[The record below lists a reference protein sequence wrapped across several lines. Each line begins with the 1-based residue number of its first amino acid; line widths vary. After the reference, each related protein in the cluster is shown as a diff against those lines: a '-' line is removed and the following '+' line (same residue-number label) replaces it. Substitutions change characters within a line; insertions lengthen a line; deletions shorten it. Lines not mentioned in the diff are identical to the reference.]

1 MTFRSPCTE
10 EKPERP
16 ELPERLRDLLD
27 MFSMMEDR
35 QDRVQALIGI
45 ADSYEPVPARI
56 ASAPYAESARVPNCE
71 SEAFAFAE
79 PLDDGRLRYWFAIE
93 NPQGVSAMAMA
104 KVIDDTLSGEAPE
117 RVLSVPPDIIYSL
130 FGRELSMGKS
140 AGLMGMVQMVHA
152 LTRRAA
158 DQGGASLDGAHG
170 S

>member
-1 MTFRSPCTE
+1 MTFRSPCVE
-10 EKPERP
+10 DKPERP

-27 MFSMMEDR
+27 MFSMLEDR

-45 ADSYEPVPARI
+45 ADSYEPVPAHI
-56 ASAPYAESARVPNCE
+56 AKAPYPESARVPNCE

-104 KVIDDTLSGEAPE
+104 RVIDDTLSGEDPAK
-117 RVLSVPPDIIYSL
+117 VLATPPDIIYSL

-140 AGLMGMVQMVHA
+140 AGLMGMMQMVHA
-152 LTRRAA
+152 MTRRASGQDSA
-158 DQGGASLDGAHG
+158 NGGAA
-170 S
+170 

>member
-1 MTFRSPCTE
+1 MTFRSPCVE
-10 EKPERP
+10 DKPERP
-16 ELPERLRDLLD
+16 ALPERLRDLLD

-45 ADSYEPVPARI
+45 ADHFEPVPSRI
-56 ASAPYAESARVPNCE
+56 ASAPYPEGARVPNCE

-79 PLDDGRLRYWFAIE
+79 PMENGNLRYWFAIE

-117 RVLSVPPDIIYSL
+117 QVLSVPPDVVYAL

-152 LTRRAA
+152 MTRRAMGNGNPA
-158 DQGGASLDGAHG
+158 GAEA
-170 S
+170 

>member
-1 MTFRSPCTE
+1 MTVRSPCVE
-10 EKPERP
+10 DRPERP
-16 ELPERLRDLLD
+16 ELPERLRDLMD

-45 ADSYEPVPARI
+45 ADSFEPVPARI
-56 ASAPYAESARVPNCE
+56 ASPPYPETARVPNCE

-79 PLDDGRLRYWFAIE
+79 PLDGGRLRYWFAIE

-104 KVIDDTLSGEAPE
+104 KVIDDTLSGEDPE
-117 RVLSVPPDIIYSL
+117 QVLRVPPDVIYAL

-140 AGLMGMVQMVHA
+140 AGLMGMIQMVHA
-152 LTRRAA
+152 LTRQAA
-158 DQGGASLDGAHG
+158 KSEQASTDAAE